1 MNSPN
6 KDHFKVKDDLQ
17 HKIKL
22 ANALPVTIV
31 FISLAFAGWLFESDL
46 EATYSNTIAV
56 SLLPDNKGNNEEE
69 SVQQTSAAN
78 DKTNNAGDQLYQ
90 SMIASLQNDNSV
102 QNDISVQNEK
112 IFYLLSESEVLQ
124 AKTIAVKRLKSNR
137 YYQQA
142 LEIIMAMTQQQQEFQ
157 QLIFSKAYV
166 LAKLGNLT
174 AATASYEHLLSIQ
187 KNHQAANINL
197 GLLYLELGETKK
209 AEQVFSRGVLQTAGL
224 KKAKNY
230 FGLGDA
236 YLQQKKYPLAHQSY
250 SKSIEYFPAYA
261 PSWRRL
267 GKVSRYMDNHK
278 LASDSYQK
286 SISLDKNNL
295 RTRVE
300 YADYLN
306 SRLQY
311 VKAIEQLKTAK
322 KIDRESFS
330 IRLKLA
336 FSFLHA
342 GKPINARKQLNL
354 AKKNIQN
361 ETEKSQSEAI
371 QKYLAERYREAINI
385 LKGNL
390 EKEANN
396 SFEYYLIALSYTSL
410 EKFKLAK
417 NYLDKIASDSDYYY
431 QGRYLLAKSLLD
443 NGHFAESV
451 EIFRT
456 ITSAIADNY
465 IVLNQASRAEQ
476 MSQNYQQAVELV
488 NMALKLRTDRRLL
501 LRKADL
507 YWLSG
512 EQSAAIRQLEK
523 IVEDYPSYLR
533 AIYHLA
539 SYNHKL
545 DKRSEAIA
553 GFENLLEKRASYGD
567 AQYQLAVIF
576 YEQADFLLSQ
586 DLLAA
591 YLLKKPDS
599 KRTRLLY
606 ARTFCETGQSQSCKE
621 QLELV
626 LKIAPGY
633 KPALELQESLR

>member
-1 MNSPN
+1 MNSPIRELS
-6 KDHFKVKDDLQ
+6 KVDLDLK

-22 ANALPVTIV
+22 ANALPITIV
-31 FISLAFAGWLFESDL
+31 FVGLAIAGWLFESDL
-46 EATYSNTIAV
+46 EATYSNTIAI
-56 SLLPDNKGNNEEE
+56 SLFPVNKGNNEEE
-69 SVQQTSAAN
+69 SVQPITPTN
-78 DKTNNAGDQLYQ
+78 EKTNNAGELLYQ
-90 SMIASLQNDNSV
+90 SMVASPNNKVDLPLENVFNS
-102 QNDISVQNEK
+102 
-112 IFYLLSESEVLQ
+112 LTESEILV

-142 LEIIMAMTQQQQEFQ
+142 LELIEGMTPQ
-157 QLIFSKAYV
+157 QLESQRLVFSKAYI
-166 LAKLGNLT
+166 LAKLGSRL
-174 AATASYEHLLSIQ
+174 AAIASYEYLLTIQ
-187 KNHQAANINL
+187 QNHQAANINL
-197 GLLYLELGETKK
+197 GLLYLDEGEVKK
-209 AEQVFSRGVLQTAGL
+209 AENVFSRGVLQTAGL

-236 YLQQKKYPLAHQSY
+236 HLQQENYPLARESY
-250 SKSIEYFPAYA
+250 SKAIEYFPAYA

-267 GKVSRYMDNHK
+267 GKVARLMKDHK

-286 SISLDKNNL
+286 SISLDKNNIK
-295 RTRVE
+295 TRLE
-300 YADYLN
+300 YADYLI
-306 SRLQY
+306 SRLEY
-311 VKAIEQLKTAK
+311 VKAIEQLKFAK
-322 KIDRESFS
+322 RIDRESFS
-330 IRLKLA
+330 IRLRLA
-336 FSFLHA
+336 FSFLQA

-361 ETEKSQSEAI
+361 ETEKSHSEALL
-371 QKYLAERYREAINI
+371 KYLAKNYLETIKI

-390 EKEANN
+390 KKEAGHG
-396 SFEYYLIALSYTSL
+396 FEYYLIARSYTSL

-417 NYLDKIASDSDYYY
+417 NYLDKIPLNSDYYY
-431 QGRYLLAKSLLD
+431 QGRYLLAKSLMEND
-443 NGHFAESV
+443 RFAESV

-465 IVLNQASRAEQ
+465 LVLNQASRAEQ
-476 MSQNYQQAVELV
+476 MSLNYRQAVELV

-507 YWLSG
+507 HWLSG
-512 EQSAAIRQLEK
+512 EQNVAIEQLEK
-523 IVEDYPSYLR
+523 IVEDYPSYMR

-545 DKRSEAIA
+545 NNRSEAIA
-553 GFENLLEKRASYGD
+553 GFENLLKQRASYGD
-567 AQYQLAVIF
+567 AQYQLAIIF
-576 YEQADFLLSQ
+576 FEQSDFLLSQ
-586 DLLAA
+586 ELLAA

-606 ARTFCETGQSQSCKE
+606 ARTFCETGQSQLCKE

-633 KPALELQESLR
+633 QPALELQESIR